1 MGWAW
6 LLAAAVILAVASL
19 FSGVTPLT
27 PTDVLEGLSDVQ
39 VRVLV
44 LSRIPR
50 LLSILLAGMS
60 MSVCGLIMQRLA
72 QNRFVSP
79 TTAGT
84 LDATRLGILVS
95 MLFFGAAPPL
105 VRMLVALA
113 FAWAGTWAFMR
124 MLERIKLRDPVF
136 IPLAGMMYGG
146 IIGSAATYVAVQ
158 YDLVQNVSSWL
169 LGDFSLMMRGRY
181 ELLYAVV
188 PALVLAYLYANQFTI
203 AGMGEDVATNLGLS
217 YRAVVNLGLGIVAST
232 TAVVV
237 VTVGTLPFLGLI
249 VPNLV
254 SILWGDNLRRH
265 LPVTVLLGAVVTLA
279 CDLLGRWLIFPYE
292 IPINVTLGV
301 LGSVMFLFLIVRRTA
316 HAG

>member
-1 MGWAW
+1 MGTVW
-6 LLAAAVILAVASL
+6 LGLATVALAVASL

-27 PTDVLEGLSDVQ
+27 PVDVVGGLSDVQ
-39 VRVLV
+39 VRVLIV
-44 LSRIPR
+44 SRIPR
-50 LLSILLAGMS
+50 LMSIVLAGMS
-60 MSVCGLIMQRLA
+60 MGVCGLIMQRLA

-84 LDATRLGILVS
+84 LDATRLGIVVA
-95 MLFFGAAPPL
+95 MLFFAGAPPF
-105 VRMLVALA
+105 VRILVAFA
-113 FAWAGTWAFMR
+113 FAWLGTWLFVR
-124 MLERIKLRDPVF
+124 MLERIRLRDPVF

-146 IIGSAATYVAVQ
+146 IIGSAATYVAVR

-217 YRAVVNLGLGIVAST
+217 YRSVVNLGLGIVAAT

-265 LPVTVLLGAVVTLA
+265 LPATALVGAAVTLA

-301 LGSVMFLFLIVRRTA
+301 VGSLVFLLLILRRA
-316 HAG
+316 AYAG

>member
-1 MGWAW
+1 MGKAW
-6 LLAAAVILAVASL
+6 LLVVTLVLALASL
-19 FSGVTPLT
+19 FSGVTPLH
-27 PTDVLEGLSDVQ
+27 PADVLAGLSDMQ

-44 LSRIPR
+44 LSRVPR
-50 LLSILLAGMS
+50 LVSILLAGMS

-84 LDATRLGILVS
+84 LDATRLGILVA
-95 MLFFGAAPPL
+95 MILFSAAPPL
-105 VRMLVALA
+105 VRMLVAFA
-113 FAWAGTWAFMR
+113 FAWLGTWAFMR
-124 MLERIKLRDPVF
+124 LLERIQLRDPIF

-146 IIGSAATYVAVQ
+146 IIGAAATFIAVR
-158 YDLVQNVSSWL
+158 YDLVQNMSSWL

-181 ELLYAVV
+181 ELLYAVI
-188 PALVLAYLYANQFTI
+188 PALVLAYAYANQFTI

-217 YRAVVNLGLGIVAST
+217 YRAVLNLGLGIVAVT

-254 SILWGDNLRRH
+254 SILWGDNLRRY
-265 LPVTVLLGAVVTLA
+265 LPVTVMLGAVVTLA